1 MSTTNTQDS
10 KDYTP
15 PAVEEVAPVSEK
27 GSVQPKQTVGSV
39 TLPAKA
45 SDTATAVP
53 LPAKIAEPTLV
64 PLPAVIG
71 VNKILNAKG
80 TVVTDIMIKR
90 IDKHLEYL
98 NGTVGF
104 KDTEERDEEQ
114 VSFIETIGNSL
125 KMDFDG
131 YVVFTDYLL
140 TKIRDNQ
147 KVFTDGL
154 AFRFCADLK
163 KGSYTEAVKNYQSY
177 IEFLTKIAINWNV
190 RYKLKKLVDTAYVIQ
205 PLNQKGKENVTQ
217 YFNKLA
223 SV

>member
-1 MSTTNTQDS
+1 MSTTPTPES
-10 KDYTP
+10 PEYTP
-15 PAVEEVAPVSEK
+15 PAIEEVAPVSEK
-27 GSVQPKQTVGSV
+27 GSAQPKQTSAVV
-39 TLPAKA
+39 QAPVKAAEPAPAK
-45 SDTATAVP
+45 VV
-53 LPAKIAEPTLV
+53 AEPTLV

-71 VNKILNAKG
+71 LNKILNAKG

-98 NGTVGF
+98 RGDVGF
-104 KDTEERDEEQ
+104 KDNEERDQEQ
-114 VSFIETIGNSL
+114 VTFIETIGNSL

-131 YVVFTDYLL
+131 YVIFTDYLL

-154 AFRFCADLK
+154 AFCFCAELK
-163 KGSYTEAVKNYQSY
+163 KGSYTEAVKNYQGY

-190 RYKLKKLVDTAYVIQ
+190 RYKLKKLVDIAYVIQ

>member
-27 GSVQPKQTVGSV
+27 GGAAPVATVQSKQTPA
-39 TLPAKA
+39 PAKA
-45 SDTATAVP
+45 VEA
-53 LPAKIAEPTLV
+53 PAKVIAEPTLV

-90 IDKHLEYL
+90 IDKHLEFL

-104 KDTEERDEEQ
+104 KDTEERDQEQ

-154 AFRFCADLK
+154 AFRFCAELK
-163 KGSYTEAVKNYQSY
+163 KGSYTEAVKNYQAY

>member
-27 GSVQPKQTVGSV
+27 GGAAPVATVQSKQTPA
-39 TLPAKA
+39 PAKVEVA
-45 SDTATAVP
+45 
-53 LPAKIAEPTLV
+53 PAKIAEPTLV

-154 AFRFCADLK
+154 AFRFCAELK
-163 KGSYTEAVKNYQSY
+163 KGSYTEAVKNYQAY

>member
-10 KDYTP
+10 KDYVA
-15 PAVEEVAPVSEK
+15 PAVEEVAPISEK
-27 GSVQPKQTVGSV
+27 GSVVAPQPKQSPV
-39 TLPAKA
+39 PAAPVKA
-45 SDTATAVP
+45 EVA
-53 LPAKIAEPTLV
+53 PAKIAEPTLV

-80 TVVTDIMIKR
+80 NVVTDIMIKR

-98 NGTVGF
+98 NGEVGF
-104 KDTEERDEEQ
+104 TDHKERDEEQ

-125 KMDFDG
+125 KMDFEG

-163 KGSYTEAVKNYQSY
+163 KGSYAEAVKNYQAY
-177 IEFLTKIAINWNV
+177 VEFLTKIAINWNV
-190 RYKLKKLVDTAYVIQ
+190 RYKLKKLVDTAYVIH

>member
-10 KDYTP
+10 KDYVA

-27 GSVQPKQTVGSV
+27 GGAAPVATVQSKQQTPVPV
-39 TLPAKA
+39 KAEQAPAK
-45 SDTATAVP
+45 V
-53 LPAKIAEPTLV
+53 IAEPTLV

-80 TVVTDIMIKR
+80 TVVTDVMIKR

-98 NGTVGF
+98 KGEVGF
-104 KDTEERDEEQ
+104 KDAEERNQEQ

-163 KGSYTEAVKNYQSY
+163 KGSYTEAVSNYQSY

-190 RYKLKKLVDTAYVIQ
+190 RYKLKKLVDTAYVIH